1 MTTTAPAAKKTS
13 ATKAESTKV
22 AGVGRIARVTGPVVD
37 IELPHES
44 IPEIYNALK
53 TTDSIAGESTEI
65 TLEVAQHLG
74 DDLVRAIALK
84 PTDGLVRGQ
93 EVRDTGEAI
102 SVPVGD
108 ATKGKVFNVIGEV
121 LNGEPGEKIEFP

>member
-1 MTTTAPAAKKTS
+1 MATATKKAPAAK
-13 ATKAESTKV
+13 AAV

-37 IELPHES
+37 IEFPHDA
-44 IPEIYNALK
+44 IPGIYNALK
-53 TTDSIAGESTEI
+53 TTIELEGEQTEI

-84 PTDGLVRGQ
+84 PTDGLVRGG
-93 EVRDTGEAI
+93 EVRDTGGPI

-108 ATKGKVFNVIGEV
+108 ITLGHVWD
-121 LNGEPGEKIEFP
+121 